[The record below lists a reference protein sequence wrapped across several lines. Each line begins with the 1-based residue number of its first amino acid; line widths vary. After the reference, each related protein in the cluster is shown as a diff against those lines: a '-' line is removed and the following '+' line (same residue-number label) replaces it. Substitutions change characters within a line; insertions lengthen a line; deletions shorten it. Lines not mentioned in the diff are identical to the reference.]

1 MSIFPMSLDTYGLE
15 FDRYKELFL
24 QESAHLLY
32 LYFEFDKAIEKCAK
46 DFGYA
51 KPSEKTKYD
60 LFTDVLYSA
69 NDDARKLQRKEN
81 PDTFKEETL
90 DFISPSREELSEK
103 LDSVNAKVEAL
114 TDYIANLV
122 TITKVGL
129 TDLVDCFD
137 DSAETS
143 A

>member
-1 MSIFPMSLDTYGLE
+1 MTIDTYGLE

-32 LYFEFDKAIEKCAK
+32 LYFEFDKAIEKFAK
-46 DFGYA
+46 DFGYSR
-51 KPSEKTKYD
+51 PSEKTKHD
-60 LFTDVLYSA
+60 LFNEVLYA
-69 NDDARKLQRKEN
+69 TNDDARKLQRKED

-90 DFISPSREELSEK
+90 DFISPSREELAEK

-114 TDYIANLV
+114 TNYLA
-122 TITKVGL
+122 
-129 TDLVDCFD
+129 DLVLTVKDGMTEITEVL
-137 DSAETS
+137 ETTEEK